1 MYFHYTLKI
10 HSIVYD
16 FHTTSLQIHY
26 RIDKYTA
33 DILLSFVIYFCAAS
47 ESHSILSCSNGSAF
61 KICSIMY
68 FDLKK
73 EDELMQIR
81 GKLREDKIKLWL
93 EPYYIQTKGS
103 VQEEIKV
110 VGKKY

>member
-1 MYFHYTLKI
+1 
-10 HSIVYD
+10 
-16 FHTTSLQIHY
+16 
-26 RIDKYTA
+26 
-33 DILLSFVIYFCAAS
+33 
-47 ESHSILSCSNGSAF
+47 
-61 KICSIMY
+61 MY